1 MMDVNRHERAW
12 PSAQLAQLLY
22 ERVAEHYLPTAR
34 PVSVGVRVADAPEL
48 DCSFMLGERLTM
60 SRTVAP
66 ADAVITL
73 TRRALTWALAEPAA
87 FDWRNAVFLRAC
99 NGCFHVDGETRFAH
113 YWLQLLKRPEPAARV
128 ALDRARA
135 VAPAALATVRAT
147 AMCDRAA
154 MLDAVLCSTP
164 LHLQGVLDWP
174 AVRWDS
180 VEWDAR
186 YGDIVLREAAPGGDP
201 LRLRDVLPKP
211 DSSHDAGRGDRHGA
225 VQPYTDGCLLPEK
238 LAPLFALPGLPTDA
252 FSAAQLWSGRRR
264 DGFVTGLHCDIASS
278 FLAQVYGRKKVRLFA
293 PGQCDLLYVLGA
305 FNSHQLCRVNA
316 DTPDLA
322 RFPRFAQATHAD
334 VILEPGDLLIVP
346 TGWYH
351 CTWALDDV
359 LSVSR
364 FMRDEVAQSLT

>member
-1 MMDVNRHERAW
+1 MCVVDNERAQ
-12 PSAQLAQLLY
+12 PAAQLAQLLY

-34 PVSVGVRVADAPEL
+34 PASVSVTVTDAPEL
-48 DCSFMLGERLTM
+48 DCSFALGERLTM
-60 SRTVAP
+60 SRTVAS

-73 TRRALTWALAEPAA
+73 THGALTWALAEPAA
-87 FDWRNAVFLRAC
+87 FDWRNEAFLRAC
-99 NGCFHVDGETRFAH
+99 NGCFQVAGETRFAY
-113 YWLQLLKRPEPAARV
+113 YWLQLLKRPEPAARA
-128 ALDRARA
+128 ALARARA
-135 VAPAALATVRAT
+135 VAPAALTTVRTIARS
-147 AMCDRAA
+147 DPVA
-154 MLDAVLCSTP
+154 MLDAVRCSTP

-174 AVRWDS
+174 AVQWDC

-201 LRLRDVLPKP
+201 LRLRDVLPVP
-211 DSSHDAGRGDRHGA
+211 ARARDTGHGDQHRG
-225 VQPYTDGCLLPEK
+225 VPPPYTDGCLLPDE
-238 LAPLFALPGLPTDA
+238 LAPLFALPGLPADA

-293 PGQCDLLYVLGA
+293 PGQSDLLYVVDA

-316 DTPDLA
+316 DTPDLT

-364 FMRDEVAQSLT
+364 FMRDEVAQRLA